1 MLKIKKAKEISM
13 SKSVLEEL
21 VSLVA
26 PGELSKSFSLT
37 KIREQKEH
45 IIIEF
50 EEDPKLVPKELSGK
64 EVVLNGFMNPLEL
77 QTFPLKDKAVY
88 LLVKRRRWKI
98 RGEQNKSY
106 HNSYDLTE
114 TGVKASP
121 AFGAFLK
128 AIHGRKPT

>member
-1 MLKIKKAKEISM
+1 M

-37 KIREQKEH
+37 KIREEKSH
-45 IIIEF
+45 IKIEF
-50 EEDPKLVPKELSGK
+50 EEDPKLVPNELEGK
-64 EVVLNGFMNPLEL
+64 DVVLNGFMNPLEL

-98 RGEQNKSY
+98 RGEQKKSY

-114 TGVKASP
+114 TGVKAIP

-128 AIHGRKPT
+128 AIHGRKPS

>member
-1 MLKIKKAKEISM
+1 M
-13 SKSVLEEL
+13 SKGVLEEL

-26 PGELSKSFSLT
+26 PGELSKNFNLT
-37 KIREQKEH
+37 KIREQKSH

-50 EEDPKLVPKELSGK
+50 EEYPHLVPKELEGK
-64 EVVLNGFMNPLEL
+64 DVVLNGFMNPLEL

-98 RGEQNKSY
+98 RGEQKKSY

-128 AIHGRKPT
+128 AIYGRKST

>member
-1 MLKIKKAKEISM
+1 MLKIKKAKELSM

-50 EEDPKLVPKELSGK
+50 EEDQKLVPKELSGK
-64 EVVLNGFMNPLEL
+64 EVVLNGFLNPLEL

-98 RGEQNKSY
+98 RGEHNKSY

-121 AFGAFLK
+121 EFGAFLK
-128 AIHGRKPT
+128 AVHGRKST

>member
-1 MLKIKKAKEISM
+1 M

-26 PGELSKSFSLT
+26 PGELSKSFILT
-37 KIREQKEH
+37 KIREGNEQ
-45 IIIEF
+45 ITIEF
-50 EEDPKLVPKELSGK
+50 EEDPQLVPNEISGK
-64 EVVLNGFMNPLEL
+64 EVVLNGFMNALEL

-88 LLVKRRRWKI
+88 LLVKRRRWKV
-98 RGEQNKSY
+98 RGKNEKSY
-106 HNSYDLTE
+106 HNIYDLTE

-128 AIHGRKPT
+128 AIHGRKST

>member
-1 MLKIKKAKEISM
+1 VDNKKNEWIVYLVEKE
-13 SKSVLEEL
+13 E
-21 VSLVA
+21 
-26 PGELSKSFSLT
+26 
-37 KIREQKEH
+37 
-45 IIIEF
+45 
-50 EEDPKLVPKELSGK
+50 LVPKEIRNMDR
-64 EVVLNGFMNPLEL
+64 VLNGFMNPLEL

>member
-1 MLKIKKAKEISM
+1 M
-13 SKSVLEEL
+13 SKSVLEDL

-26 PGELSKSFSLT
+26 PGELSKSFSLV
-37 KIREQKEH
+37 KIREEKSH

-50 EEDPKLVPKELSGK
+50 EEDPKLVPKELTGK
-64 EVVLNGFMNPLEL
+64 DVVLNGFMNPLEL

-98 RGEQNKSY
+98 RGNNDKSY

-128 AIHGRKPT
+128 AIYRREST

>member
-1 MLKIKKAKEISM
+1 M

-26 PGELSKSFSLT
+26 PGELSKSFNLT
-37 KIREQKEH
+37 KIREEKEH

-50 EEDPKLVPKELSGK
+50 EEDVKLVPKVLSGK
-64 EVVLNGFMNPLEL
+64 DVVLNGFMNPLEL

-88 LLVKRRRWKI
+88 LLVKRRRWKL
-98 RGEQNKSY
+98 RGQQNKSY

-114 TGVKASP
+114 TGIKASP

-128 AIHGRKPT
+128 AVYGRKST

>member
-1 MLKIKKAKEISM
+1 M
-13 SKSVLEEL
+13 SKGVLEEL

-37 KIREQKEH
+37 KIREEKEH
-45 IIIEF
+45 ITIEF
-50 EEDPKLVPKELSGK
+50 EEESKLVPNEIAGK
-64 EVVLNGFMNPLEL
+64 DVVLNGFMNPLEL

-88 LLVKRRRWKI
+88 LLAKRRRWKI

-114 TGVKASP
+114 SGVKASP

-128 AIHGRKPT
+128 AIDGRKST